1 MKRQLSI
8 LLNLFLLLAL
18 SACGTNRPSPSPM
31 PSPTNVPTVTPVF
44 AGAADLDRS
53 FQTMREDLHLAAIS
67 AGIVKGDRLVWSGAY
82 GLADV
87 EAKRPATPE
96 TLFPMGSV
104 SKTITGAA
112 LLHLWESGRFNLDDD
127 INPYLPF
134 AVRNPRFPD
143 RPVTFRMLLT
153 HTSGLNDYPVD
164 GIPRKTL
171 NALYGKQDSTL
182 PLEEVLKGFLV
193 PGGIYFNDANWC
205 DWAPGDQYAYSNVAF
220 ALIGLLV
227 ERLSGE
233 SFTDYCREHLFAP
246 LEMTRSTWRLAD
258 VAPEEFAFQ
267 YVPDASG
274 DGKLIK
280 IQPFTYPF
288 YMDGS
293 LRTSVVEYSH
303 FLVMLLHGGRF
314 MDRQVLQPETVAAM
328 LTPQKVAIPPMDHG
342 VVPFVDQTLVWPV
355 YRLGDHIL
363 YSHAGGP
370 GGFFTFVFFHPDS
383 KIAGM
388 IFVTGEFPEESYG
401 RLAEV
406 AIQMVELAGD

>member
-1 MKRQLSI
+1 MKRKFSI
-8 LLNLFLLLAL
+8 LLHLFVLLAL
-18 SACGTNRPSPSPM
+18 SACGVTTPSPSPV
-31 PSPTNVPTVTPVF
+31 PSQTSVPTVTPTL
-44 AGAADLDRS
+44 AGTADLDRS
-53 FQTMREDLHLAAIS
+53 LQALLEDLHLAAIS
-67 AGIVKGDRLVWSGAY
+67 AGIVKGDHLVWSGAY

-87 EAKRPATPE
+87 EVKRPATPE
-96 TLFPMGSV
+96 TLFHMGSV

-112 LLHLWESGRFNLDDD
+112 LLHLWESGRFNPDDD
-127 INPYLPF
+127 INQYLPF

-143 RPVTFRMLLT
+143 QPVTFRMLLT
-153 HTSGLNDYPVD
+153 HTSGLNDYPDD

-171 NALYGKQDSTL
+171 NALYGNQDSTL

-193 PGGIYFNDANWC
+193 PGGIYFNEANWC

-233 SFTDYCREHLFAP
+233 SFTDYCREHFFAP

-267 YVPDASG
+267 YVPDPSG

-280 IQPFTYPF
+280 IPPFTYPF

-293 LRTSVVEYSH
+293 LRTSVAEYSH
-303 FLVMLLHGGRF
+303 FLVMLLNGGRF

-328 LTPQKVAIPPMDHG
+328 LSPQKVAIPPTYEI
-342 VVPFVDQTLVWPV
+342 VPFVDQTLVWPV
-355 YRLGDHIL
+355 ICLGDNIL
-363 YSHAGGP
+363 YSHAGGG
-370 GGFFTFVFFHPDS
+370 GGFFTFVFFDPDS

-388 IFVTGEFPEESYG
+388 IFITGEFPEESYG

-406 AIQMVELAGD
+406 VIQMVELAGD